1 MQIGGKGIENILVNM
16 VLKNE
21 IKTQIWND
29 MFHAFSL
36 ENGLNNLEL
45 SNLWCRIKEA
55 KVSLPKPIPMI
66 H

>member
-16 VLKNE
+16 ALKRK

-29 MFHAFSL
+29 IFHAFSF

-45 SNLWCRIKEA
+45 SNLWWWGMEVE
-55 KVSLPKPIPMI
+55 VSLPKPILMI